1 MKLSKKEAQ
10 YQVDL
15 NLHWAFITGIVSLI
29 ILIILFTINK
39 YIYLF
44 LPVSVIL
51 AIISF
56 LFFKKVQ
63 KIKEQC
69 RKNSK

>member
-1 MKLSKKEAQ
+1 MTKKEAQ

-15 NLHWAFITGIVSLI
+15 NLHYAFITGIVSLI
-29 ILIILFTINK
+29 LLITLFTINK

-56 LFFKKVQ
+56 FFFKKVQ
-63 KIKEQC
+63 KIKEQF